1 MPFLRNHRLAS
12 RLFRAIA
19 VVAALLVGP
28 VAAQDDDSIGDIRQ
42 KREDARDAEAEAL
55 EALELL
61 ELEDERIA
69 DVLAL
74 IQAAV
79 DNQTVQVAAARQQL
93 EAAEAE
99 VESRGR
105 AADAAA
111 GAILRTEAEIRQ
123 RAVDAFVGT
132 SREFEPWLTSQD
144 LNRTAIRLALLDFAA
159 GSDRDLLDELRV
171 VQVER
176 DLHLRSGEEAR
187 AEADALQVQL
197 AEDLAELEERRKT
210 QARIQAELQ
219 DRIEEWER
227 EADQRA
233 REAQE
238 FTDLIKE
245 KQAEELGFAPGDPG
259 AASVEGFIIPTRGQV
274 GSGFGPRVHPI
285 FGSTRLHA
293 GVDIGAPQGQAIWA
307 AKEGRVI
314 FAGWKGGYG
323 NAVIIQHEGNV
334 ATLYAHMS
342 EVRTSDGE
350 WVDQA
355 EVIGLIGSTGWSTGP
370 HLHFETRVDGEPKDP
385 ELFLPG

>member
-1 MPFLRNHRLAS
+1 MPFPRTHRIAPRLLLA
-12 RLFRAIA
+12 LA
-19 VVAALLVGP
+19 VAAALLAGP

-69 DVLAL
+69 EVLAQ

-99 VESRGR
+99 VESRER

-111 GAILRTEAEIRQ
+111 GAILRTEAEIQQ

-132 SREFEPWLTSQD
+132 NREFEPWLTSED
-144 LNRTAIRLALLDFAA
+144 LNQTAIRLSLLDFAA

-176 DLHLRSGEEAR
+176 DLHLLAGEEAR
-187 AEADALQVQL
+187 AEADALQHQL
-197 AEDLAELEERRKT
+197 ADELAELEERRKT

-259 AASVEGFIIPTRGQV
+259 AASVEGFILPTQGQV
-274 GSGFGPRVHPI
+274 GSRFGPRIHPI
-285 FGSTRLHA
+285 FGSTRVHS

-342 EVRTSDGE
+342 EIRTSDGE